1 MGIRDPGNMGRVHP
15 SLFLC
20 VVLLL
25 GSMIGA
31 DALQTFQEDTK
42 DCTEAVE
49 RATSECEAEKRTGVQ
64 EKDVCG
70 TVTYT
75 TTMTKVTHLKQMATH
90 QSVTIQSATK
100 ALEEAKAAA
109 ASMATASGKERTH
122 MLSLLSQQK
131 TSKSTLHELKI
142 AAHKVSREMRDL
154 KIKADRAT
162 EAAVE
167 VARNTG
173 DQAQVDAAKKAAHD
187 LYQQYVDYEVKM
199 ASAQRKVHEAKS
211 ALTKVTTMVESE
223 IRTAKSTANSEARAL
238 KKVASR
244 KMDVATERKKQAE
257 LEMEANQKA
266 EQAAV
271 EAEHTL
277 KLREEQAKRDISKTK
292 KELRDAED
300 AEKKAEANEQ
310 KVATEKAKDTA
321 LDFKA
326 LEKKAADIAQREER
340 SRHHGVSIRHDT
352 SDDHSDVHIT
362 IDKTAFKKSSHEKA
376 KKERE
381 KRKKETRRKNRT
393 IKVHTHGASQDVHE
407 KYADDVEA
415 IEKERVESADNKAEA
430 EQKLREL
437 ELEGANSEKI
447 EAARKDFKTASETEK
462 RLVDQQNAAVARVVN
477 HIQTEESDEDA
488 SP

>member
-1 MGIRDPGNMGRVHP
+1 MG
-15 SLFLC
+15 
-20 VVLLL
+20 
-25 GSMIGA
+25 
-31 DALQTFQEDTK
+31 
-42 DCTEAVE
+42 
-49 RATSECEAEKRTGVQ
+49 KRTGVQ

-300 AEKKAEANEQ
+300 AEKKAE
-310 KVATEKAKDTA
+310 
-321 LDFKA
+321 
-326 LEKKAADIAQREER
+326 DIAQREER

-415 IEKERVESADNKAEA
+415 IEKERVEAADNKAEA

>member
-109 ASMATASGKERTH
+109 ASMATSSGKERTH

-199 ASAQRKVHEAKS
+199 ASAQRKVHQAKS

-223 IRTAKSTANSEARAL
+223 IRTAKSTAKS
-238 KKVASR
+238 
-244 KMDVATERKKQAE
+244 
-257 LEMEANQKA
+257 
-266 EQAAV
+266 
-271 EAEHTL
+271 
-277 KLREEQAKRDISKTK
+277 DISKTK

-326 LEKKAADIAQREER
+326 LEKKAADIAQGQER

-362 IDKTAFKKSSHEKA
+362 IDKTAFKKTSHEKA

-407 KYADDVEA
+407 KYADDLEA
-415 IEKERVESADNKAEA
+415 IEKERVEAADNKAEA

>member
-1 MGIRDPGNMGRVHP
+1 MGRDPGNMGRVHP

-109 ASMATASGKERTH
+109 ASMATSSGKERTH

-131 TSKSTLHELKI
+131 TSKSTLHELKT

-244 KMDVATERKKQAE
+244 KMDVATERKKQPE

-271 EAEHTL
+271 
-277 KLREEQAKRDISKTK
+277 
-292 KELRDAED
+292 
-300 AEKKAEANEQ
+300 
-310 KVATEKAKDTA
+310 
-321 LDFKA
+321 
-326 LEKKAADIAQREER
+326 IAQREER

-415 IEKERVESADNKAEA
+415 IEKERVEAADNKAEA

-462 RLVDQQNAAVARVVN
+462 HLVDQQNAAVARVVN

>member
-1 MGIRDPGNMGRVHP
+1 MG
-15 SLFLC
+15 
-20 VVLLL
+20 
-25 GSMIGA
+25 
-31 DALQTFQEDTK
+31 
-42 DCTEAVE
+42 
-49 RATSECEAEKRTGVQ
+49 KRTGVQ

-142 AAHKVSREMRDL
+142 AAHKVS
-154 KIKADRAT
+154 
-162 EAAVE
+162 
-167 VARNTG
+167 RNTG

-277 KLREEQAKRDISKTK
+277 KLREEQAKRD
-292 KELRDAED
+292 
-300 AEKKAEANEQ
+300 
-310 KVATEKAKDTA
+310 
-321 LDFKA
+321 
-326 LEKKAADIAQREER
+326 
-340 SRHHGVSIRHDT
+340 
-352 SDDHSDVHIT
+352 
-362 IDKTAFKKSSHEKA
+362 
-376 KKERE
+376 
-381 KRKKETRRKNRT
+381 
-393 IKVHTHGASQDVHE
+393 
-407 KYADDVEA
+407 
-415 IEKERVESADNKAEA
+415 
-430 EQKLREL
+430 
-437 ELEGANSEKI
+437 
-447 EAARKDFKTASETEK
+447 
-462 RLVDQQNAAVARVVN
+462 
-477 HIQTEESDEDA
+477 
-488 SP
+488 

>member
-1 MGIRDPGNMGRVHP
+1 MG
-15 SLFLC
+15 
-20 VVLLL
+20 
-25 GSMIGA
+25 
-31 DALQTFQEDTK
+31 
-42 DCTEAVE
+42 
-49 RATSECEAEKRTGVQ
+49 KRTGVQ

-257 LEMEANQKA
+257 LEMGANQKA

-300 AEKKAEANEQ
+300 AEKKAE
-310 KVATEKAKDTA
+310 
-321 LDFKA
+321 
-326 LEKKAADIAQREER
+326 DIAQREER

-415 IEKERVESADNKAEA
+415 IEKERVEAADNKAEA